1 MCGPSRNALLSGM
14 RPDSTQTWTNTGCGV
29 RRVLGDALVTL
40 PQAFKDAGYRTL
52 SLGKVYHPGCSTDDA
67 ASWSAPAWSPPFD
80 KPHAHAWLAVNA
92 SVNEYNTTYLPDGI
106 TATKANATLEQL
118 ATRAQAQAQAAPATT
133 QARAQPF
140 FLAVGFHRPHLPFI
154 APARHFALHPA
165 AAVPLARTPNNPPRH
180 APTVAEF
187 EYGTLARHD

>member
-1 MCGPSRNALLSGM
+1 M
-14 RPDSTQTWTNTGCGV
+14 
-29 RRVLGDALVTL
+29 
-40 PQAFKDAGYRTL
+40 
-52 SLGKVYHPGCSTDDA
+52 
-67 ASWSAPAWSPPFD
+67 
-80 KPHAHAWLAVNA
+80 NA

-106 TATKANATLEQL
+106 VATKANATLEQL
-118 ATRAQAQAQAAPATT
+118 ATRARAQAQAQTAHATP
-133 QARAQPF
+133 QAQAQPF

-187 EYGTLARHD
+187 EYDTLARHD